1 MNTKS
6 LVIAAIL
13 AVAAL
18 SVIASPLVYAED
30 TSETSTDQSVKQ
42 KNTGSGEST
51 NSNCA
56 ENLIKA
62 GTEEQECDF
71 ED

>member
-18 SVIASPLVYAED
+18 TVIASPLVYAED

-42 KNTGSGEST
+42 KNIGSGESF
-51 NSNCA
+51 NSNCGL
-56 ENLIKA
+56 NLYKA
-62 GTEEQECDF
+62 GADEQECALGD
-71 ED
+71 